1 MSSRPEYRDTLFLP
15 STGFAMRA
23 RLAAREPEMIARWE
37 AMDLWGRL
45 RASARGRPKY
55 ILHDGPPYANGQI
68 HIGTALNKILKD
80 LVNRTRQMAGF
91 DAHYIP
97 GWDCHGL
104 PIEWQIEQ
112 EYRKRKQSREDVPI
126 EQFRREC
133 RAFAEQWI
141 GVQMDDFRRLF
152 VLGDWSGRYLTMD
165 FRAEAQIVRE
175 IGKFLLEGSLY
186 RGLKPV
192 MWSPVERTA
201 LAEAEVEYRDITST
215 AVFVRF
221 PIVESAAPVLAGAD
235 VVIWTTTPWTLP
247 ANRAIAFGADME
259 YTVLDVRQCD
269 PTSAARPGDR
279 LVMAAARVPA
289 VTAAAGIHA
298 FEPVA
303 SVPGA
308 SLADVV
314 CSHPIAGY
322 DGPVPLHAG
331 GFVGTDQGTGLV
343 HVAPAHGD
351 DDFELGLRVGLEV
364 TEYVGDDGRYSDRV
378 PRFAGVHVFKAD
390 EPILEALGEHRKLL
404 ATERHVHSYPHS
416 WRSKQPV
423 IYRATQ
429 QWFISMESHDLRA
442 KALAAVDATE
452 WIPAG
457 SRNRIRG
464 MIEHRPDWCVS
475 RQRAWGVPI
484 PVFVDRRTREPL
496 RDPAVLDRV
505 VAAVEAAGADAW
517 FTRPPSEFLGPDRDP
532 EDYERT
538 SDILDVWFDSGCTHA
553 FVLENNP
560 DQHWPADLYLEGTDQ
575 HRGWF
580 HSSLLASCGTRGRAP
595 YRCVLTHGFVLDGDG
610 RKMSKSAGNVVR
622 PQEIN
627 DTQGADILRLWVA
640 MSDSTGDL
648 RIGDQVLAGMSDAYR
663 RFRNTLRFV
672 LGNLAGYTDAERI
685 DAAAMPDLERWILHR
700 LHELER
706 LRADAFAAYDFQ
718 AFYRALHNFCA
729 NDLSSFYFD
738 VRKDSLYCDRADSLR
753 RRAARSTLFVLHD
766 ILTAWLAPVLCFTAE
781 EAWLERHPGDAESVH
796 LRAFPEIPDAWR
808 NATLAGSFARMRRV
822 RNLVTSALEIMRRD
836 RAIGSSLEAQAC
848 VHANADLLA
857 DLASHDLA
865 ELAIASRITLSE
877 EPAPPDAYRDP
888 GVPGIAIHATV
899 ADGKK
904 CARCWRVLSEVGE
917 TPDELCARCRE
928 AL

>member
-1 MSSRPEYRDTLFLP
+1 MSSRPDYRETLFLP
-15 STGFAMRA
+15 KTAFPMRA

-37 AMDLWGRL
+37 AMDLWARL
-45 RASARGRPKY
+45 RETARGRTKY

-80 LVNRTRQMAGF
+80 FVNRTRQMAGF

-126 EQFRREC
+126 AQFRREC
-133 RAFAEQWI
+133 RAFAEKWI
-141 GVQMDDFRRLF
+141 GVQMEDFRRLF
-152 VLGDWSGRYLTMD
+152 VVGDWAGRYLTMD
-165 FRAEAQIVRE
+165 FKAEAQIVRE

-215 AVFVRF
+215 AVFARF
-221 PIVESAAPVLAGAD
+221 PISQPAAPALEGAD

-247 ANRAIAFGADME
+247 ANRAIAFGADID
-259 YTVLDVRQCD
+259 YTVLEVQRCD
-269 PTSAARPGDR
+269 SSSGVRPGDR
-279 LVMAAARVPA
+279 LVIATARVPA
-289 VTAAAGIHA
+289 IVAAASIEG
-298 FEPVA
+298 FEPI
-303 SVPGA
+303 A
-308 SLADVV
+308 SLSGSLLTGTV

-322 DGPVPLHAG
+322 DHPVPLHAAD
-331 GFVGTDQGTGLV
+331 FVGTDQGTGLV

-351 DDFELGLRVGLEV
+351 DDFELGQRVGLKV
-364 TEYVGDDGRYSDRV
+364 TEYVGDDGRYSDIV
-378 PRFAGVHVFKAD
+378 PRFAGIHVFKAD
-390 EPILEALGEHRKLL
+390 QPVLAALEERGKLL
-404 ATERHVHSYPHS
+404 ATEKHVHSYPHS

-429 QWFISMESHDLRA
+429 QWFISMESHGLRA

-452 WIPAG
+452 WVPA
-457 SRNRIRG
+457 SARNRIRG

-496 RDPAVLDRV
+496 RDEAVLRRV
-505 VAAVEAAGADAW
+505 VEAVEAEGADAW
-517 FTRPPSEFLGPDRDP
+517 FTRPPSEFLGPGRDP
-532 EDYERT
+532 DDFDRT
-538 SDILDVWFDSGCTHA
+538 SDILDVWFDSGCTHS

-595 YRCVLTHGFVLDGDG
+595 YRSVLTHGFVLDGDG

-640 MSDSTGDL
+640 LSDSTGDL
-648 RIGDQVLAGMSDAYR
+648 RIGDQVLAGISDAYR

-672 LGNLAGYTDAERI
+672 LGNLADFSQAEQI
-685 DAAAMPDLERWILHR
+685 SVEEMPDLEKWVLHR
-700 LHELER
+700 LHELEQTR
-706 LRADAFAAYDFQ
+706 VDAFAAYDFQ

-738 VRKDSLYCDRADSLR
+738 VRKDSLYCDRADTRR
-753 RRAARSTLFVLHD
+753 RRAARSTLFLLHD

-781 EAWLERHPGDAESVH
+781 EAWLERHPAETESVH
-796 LRAFPEIPDAWR
+796 LRAFPEIPKAWQNDAV
-808 NATLAGSFARMRRV
+808 AGSFATVRRV
-822 RNLVTSALEIMRRD
+822 RNLITSALEIMRRD
-836 RAIGSSLEAQAC
+836 HQIGSSLEAQAC
-848 VHANADLLA
+848 VHADADLLA
-857 DLASHDLA
+857 GLASHDLA
-865 ELAIASRITLSE
+865 ELAIASRITLSA
-877 EPAPPDAYRDP
+877 EPPPADAYQDPSVP
-888 GVPGIAIHATV
+888 GVAVHATA
-899 ADGKK
+899 ADGMK
-904 CARCWRVLSEVGE
+904 CARCWRVLAEVEE
-917 TPDELCARCRE
+917 TAAELCGRCRE
-928 AL
+928 AV

>member
-1 MSSRPEYRDTLFLP
+1 MSSRTEYRDTLFLP
-15 STGFAMRA
+15 STGFPMRG

-37 AMDLWGRL
+37 AMDLWARL
-45 RASARGRPKY
+45 RAAAKGRPKY

-112 EYRKRKQSREDVPI
+112 EYRKRKRSREDVPI

-133 RAFAEQWI
+133 RAFAEKWI

-152 VLGDWSGRYLTMD
+152 VLGDWAGRYLTMD

-221 PIVESAAPVLAGAD
+221 PVAEAAAPALAGAD

-247 ANRAIAFGADME
+247 ANRAIAFGPDIE
-259 YTVLDVRQCD
+259 YAVLEVRESD
-269 PTSAARPGDR
+269 PAAAARPGDR
-279 LVMAAARVPA
+279 LVVAAARVAA
-289 VTAAAGIHA
+289 VTATAGIRA
-298 FEPVA
+298 FESIA
-303 SVPGA
+303 ALPGA
-308 SLADVV
+308 ALAGTV
-314 CSHPIAGY
+314 CSHPIGGY
-322 DGPVPLHAG
+322 EHPVPLHAAD
-331 GFVGTDQGTGLV
+331 FVGTDQGTGLV

-351 DDFELGLRVGLEV
+351 DDFELGLRTGLEV
-364 TEYVGDDGRYSDRV
+364 TEYVGDDGRYGDDV

-390 EPILEALGEHRKLL
+390 QPVLGALGERGRLL
-404 ATERHVHSYPHS
+404 ATEPHVHSYPHS

-429 QWFISMESHDLRA
+429 QWFISMESHGLRA

-452 WIPAG
+452 WIPGG

-464 MIEHRPDWCVS
+464 MVEHRPDWCVS

-505 VAAVEAAGADAW
+505 VEAVAAEGADAW
-517 FTRPPSEFLGPDRDP
+517 FTRPPSEFLGPGRDP
-532 EDYERT
+532 DDYERT
-538 SDILDVWFDSGCTHA
+538 GDILDVWFDSGCTHA
-553 FVLENNP
+553 FVLENRP

-595 YRCVLTHGFVLDGDG
+595 YRSVLTHGFVLDGDG

-648 RIGDQVLAGMSDAYR
+648 RIGDQVLAGISDAYR
-663 RFRNTLRFV
+663 RFRNTFRFV
-672 LGNLAGYTDAERI
+672 LGNLAGFGDAERI
-685 DAAAMPDLERWILHR
+685 DPADMPDLERWVLHR

-706 LRADAFAAYDFQ
+706 VRADAFAAYDFQ

-738 VRKDSLYCDRADSLR
+738 VRKDSLYCDRADSVR
-753 RRAARSTLFVLHD
+753 RRAARSTLLLLHD
-766 ILTAWLAPVLCFTAE
+766 VLTAWLAPVLCFTAE
-781 EAWLERHPGDAESVH
+781 EAWLERHPGESESVH
-796 LRAFPEIPDAWR
+796 LRTFPDIPETWRDDA
-808 NATLAGSFARMRRV
+808 LAHSFARMRRV
-822 RNLVTSALEIMRRD
+822 RNVITSALEVMRRD
-836 RAIGSSLEAQAC
+836 RTIGSSLEAQAR
-848 VHANADLLA
+848 VHGDADLLS
-857 DLASHDLA
+857 DLAAHDLA
-865 ELAIASRITLSE
+865 ELAIASRITLSA
-877 EPAPPDAYRDP
+877 EPAPAGAYRDP
-888 GVPGIAIHATV
+888 ATPGIAVHAAA
-899 ADGKK
+899 ADGWK
-904 CARCWRVLSEVGE
+904 CARCWHVLPEVGE
-917 TPDELCARCRE
+917 TPDALCGRCR
-928 AL
+928 AAV

>member
-15 STGFAMRA
+15 STGFPMRA
-23 RLAAREPEMIARWE
+23 KLAAREPEMIARWE
-37 AMDLWGRL
+37 AMDLWARL
-45 RASARGRPKY
+45 RASAKGRPKY

-112 EYRKRKQSREDVPI
+112 EYRKRKQSREEVPI

-133 RAFAEQWI
+133 RAFAEKWI

-152 VLGDWSGRYLTMD
+152 VLGDWAGRYLTMD

-221 PIVESAAPVLAGAD
+221 PIAETATPALAGAD

-247 ANRAIAFGADME
+247 ANRAIAFGTDID
-259 YTVLDVRQCD
+259 YTVLEVQQSD
-269 PTSAARPGDR
+269 PTSTARPGDR
-279 LVMAAARVPA
+279 LVVAAARVPA
-289 VTAAAGIHA
+289 VTATAGIHA
-298 FEPVA
+298 FEPLA
-303 SVPGA
+303 SLPGA
-308 SLADVV
+308 TLEGTV

-322 DGPVPLHAG
+322 DHPVPLHAG
-331 GFVGTDQGTGLV
+331 DFVGTDQGTGLV

-351 DDFELGLRVGLEV
+351 DDFELGLRAGLEV
-364 TEYVGDDGRYSDRV
+364 TEYVGDDGRYSDSV
-378 PRFAGVHVFKAD
+378 PQFAGIHVFKAD
-390 EPILEALGEHRKLL
+390 KPILGALGERGKLL

-429 QWFISMESHDLRA
+429 QWFISMESHGLRA
-442 KALAAVDATE
+442 KALAAIDATE
-452 WIPAG
+452 WIPGG

-496 RDPAVLDRV
+496 RDAAILDRV
-505 VAAVEAAGADAW
+505 VEAVAAEGADAW

-532 EDYERT
+532 DDYERT
-538 SDILDVWFDSGCTHA
+538 SDILDVWFDSGCTHS

-580 HSSLLASCGTRGRAP
+580 HSSLLASCGTRGQAP
-595 YRCVLTHGFVLDGDG
+595 YRSVLTHGFVLDGDG

-648 RIGDQVLAGMSDAYR
+648 RIGDQVLAGISDAYR
-663 RFRNTLRFV
+663 RFRNTFRFA
-672 LGNLAGYTDAERI
+672 LGNLAGFTDAEQI
-685 DAAAMPDLERWILHR
+685 NAAAMPDLERWVLHR
-700 LHELER
+700 LYELER
-706 LRADAFAAYDFQ
+706 VRADAFAAYDFQ

-738 VRKDSLYCDRADSLR
+738 VRKDSLYCDRSDSVR
-753 RRAARSTLFVLHD
+753 RRAARSTLLLLHD
-766 ILTAWLAPVLCFTAE
+766 TLTAWLAPVLCFTAE
-781 EAWLERHPGDAESVH
+781 EAWLERHPGKSESVH
-796 LRAFPEIPDAWR
+796 LRTFPEIPESWR
-808 NATLAGSFARMRRV
+808 NDALASSFTRMRRV
-822 RNLVTSALEIMRRD
+822 RNLITSALEIMRRN
-836 RAIGSSLEAQAC
+836 RTIGSSLEAQAC
-848 VHANADLLA
+848 VHADPDLLS
-857 DLASHDLA
+857 DIASHDLA

-877 EPAPPDAYRDP
+877 EPAPADAYRDP
-888 GVPGIAIHATV
+888 TIPGIAVHATA

-904 CARCWRVLSEVGE
+904 CARCWRVLPEVGE
-917 TPDELCARCRE
+917 TPDELCGRCRE
-928 AL
+928 AV